1 MVSEWEKE
9 ELGRLTLRNLKAVP
23 QQEENVGKMT
33 HQNLQSLKGAQKKTD
48 TREVKVKSFF
58 ERIKASMSTA
68 VGGLFAAPLDRK
80 ASEMCREYGHN
91 WVAGRSWEGQ
101 YPKCLDC
108 KEEITDPSQLRGAVP
123 KSERMKYKSGRP

>member
-23 QQEENVGKMT
+23 SQDSSGKMT

-48 TREVKVKSFF
+48 THEVKVKSFF
-58 ERIKASMSTA
+58 EGMKNSMATA
-68 VGGLFAAPLDRK
+68 VGGLFSTPMKREVND
-80 ASEMCREYGHN
+80 MCREYGHK
-91 WVAGRSWEGQ
+91 WIPGKTWEGR
-101 YPKCLDC
+101 YPKCMDC

-123 KSERMKYKSGRP
+123 KSEKVKYRSGRP